1 MSTLFLLLLICLSL
15 HACNA
20 RVFRLTDKETKK
32 QVLNKSDFQDLVQGV
47 DKLNID
53 RTTLAPSE
61 MMPPVSEEQGA
72 QGQQIVGRDDTI
84 TRKISLLSATTMKKK
99 DEEAFMKQEEG
110 TQGPTSG
117 NKVIVS
123 SKADFQ
129 QSSEI
134 IIEGLK
140 GRGRSML
147 GSTAN
152 DTEEAVRSEE
162 NDIAEDVA
170 VMDYAQPHRK
180 PPIHNKKP

>member
-20 RVFRLTDKETKK
+20 RFLRLTDKETKK
-32 QVLNKSDFQDLVQGV
+32 QVLNKDLVQDV

-72 QGQQIVGRDDTI
+72 QGQQVVGRDDTI

-110 TQGPTSG
+110 TKGATSG

-123 SKADFQ
+123 SQADFQ
-129 QSSEI
+129 QSSKI

-162 NDIAEDVA
+162 NDFPKDVA

>member
-20 RVFRLTDKETKK
+20 RVLRLTDKETKK
-32 QVLNKSDFQDLVQGV
+32 QVLNKDLVQDV

-72 QGQQIVGRDDTI
+72 QGQQVVGKDDTI

-110 TQGPTSG
+110 TQGATSG

-123 SKADFQ
+123 SQADFQ

-180 PPIHNKKP
+180 PPIHNKKT

>member
-20 RVFRLTDKETKK
+20 RVLRLSDKETKK
-32 QVLNKSDFQDLVQGV
+32 QVLNKDLVQGV

>member
-20 RVFRLTDKETKK
+20 RVLRLTDKETKK
-32 QVLNKSDFQDLVQGV
+32 QVLNKDLMQGV

-53 RTTLAPSE
+53 RTTLAPSDQ

-72 QGQQIVGRDDTI
+72 QGQQVVGRDDTI

-99 DEEAFMKQEEG
+99 DEEPFMKQEEG
-110 TQGPTSG
+110 TKGATSG

-123 SKADFQ
+123 SQADFQ

-180 PPIHNKKP
+180 PPIHNKKT